1 MYPQMPSLIISKL
14 QPSADFAV
22 ANQREIILEYR
33 KHEALNDY
41 IEQDKIDLC
50 PEKEG
55 GVITLRFL
63 SITDYTL
70 TLQKV
75 ATKSHKN
82 KKK

>member
-1 MYPQMPSLIISKL
+1 MLFHNLLLIIRQL
-14 QPSADFAV
+14 QPSVDFAV
-22 ANQREIILEYR
+22 CDQQEIILEYR

-63 SITDYTL
+63 SITDYT
-70 TLQKV
+70 
-75 ATKSHKN
+75 N
-82 KKK
+82 YPD

>member
-1 MYPQMPSLIISKL
+1 MYPQMPLLIINKL
-14 QPSADFAV
+14 QPSLDFAV

-63 SITDYTL
+63 SITDYT
-70 TLQKV
+70 
-75 ATKSHKN
+75 N
-82 KKK
+82 YPD

>member
-1 MYPQMPSLIISKL
+1 MLFQNLLLIIRQL
-14 QPSADFAV
+14 QTSADFAV

-55 GVITLRFL
+55 GVI
-63 SITDYTL
+63 SEGDYYSCASL
-70 TLQKV
+70 ARMAFV
-75 ATKSHKN
+75 SSS
-82 KKK
+82 

>member
-1 MYPQMPSLIISKL
+1 MLFYNLLLIIRQL
-14 QPSADFAV
+14 QPSVDFAV
-22 ANQREIILEYR
+22 RDQQEIILKYR

-63 SITDYTL
+63 STTDYT
-70 TLQKV
+70 
-75 ATKSHKN
+75 N
-82 KKK
+82 YPD

>member
-1 MYPQMPSLIISKL
+1 MLIYNLLLIIKQL
-14 QPSADFAV
+14 QPAVDFV
-22 ANQREIILEYR
+22 VRDQQEIILKYR

-63 SITDYTL
+63 SITDYT
-70 TLQKV
+70 
-75 ATKSHKN
+75 N
-82 KKK
+82 YPD